1 MLIDLTCPVEIF
13 RTAMPT
19 GDTQVLSLTMF
30 NLSDRVIVSAE
41 VTARL
46 LSASG
51 LEKEKMVFR
60 GRALNGRPHSTF
72 VMNVPMGFSAGA
84 HSADVT
90 VEKIWFADNDTWQR
104 KDGEET
110 EYTPNALPSSP
121 ALTRLKYVAGEFAVG
136 YPMQED
142 GLWVCVCGRPNPDRA
157 TVCARCRQDK
167 ESVFARFSRETV
179 EKQVSLR
186 EKQLDLSSRSARED
200 TARLQRIREEEYNT
214 DRARRGRRIRLGC
227 FLVLFCVLMA
237 GIVQWAIPSLRLG
250 AAAKDMEQG
259 NYETA
264 LETLRE
270 ISFFHGADEKIA
282 ECEWQLA
289 AASAKTSEDIEELAA
304 ASQLLRENTDRE
316 GSSALADLADLK
328 RAKALY
334 ALGDRDGALAAVEAV
349 DPENAERVSLER
361 DCRFDTANEQLE
373 AGEYAA
379 AREAFLSLGDYPG
392 AAELATECI
401 YRPAVSLAECGEYEN
416 AIRELSRIPE
426 YRDSRQLTLEC
437 HYRIA
442 ADLEAVGDLAGAA
455 TEFLLAGDYED
466 APDKNREMVYLQ
478 AEAAMRKGDLESAQA
493 MYASIPGYEDA
504 DDKSHACLY
513 TLANIA
519 MADMEY
525 TLAYKMLRDVPEGYL
540 NADSLRTQ
548 AAYEAG
554 KIARAGGDLETA
566 RELLEAAGKYKNAQR
581 LLNQVNTEIRK
592 AEEAAAAAAAAE
604 EAAEEAA
611 RAEAEAGTAEE
622 TAVPEATEAPEA
634 EQPESTATP
643 APTPTPAPTTA
654 PEATPAPAKETGTP
668 KPSSQDDEYLVKDGD

>member
-13 RTAMPT
+13 RTAIPT
-19 GDTQVLSLTMF
+19 ADAQVLSLTMF

-72 VMNVPMGFSAGA
+72 LMNVPMGFSAGA
-84 HSADVT
+84 HSAEVT
-90 VEKIWFADNDTWQR
+90 VQKIWFSDNDTWQR
-104 KDGEET
+104 KDGAET
-110 EYTPNALPSSP
+110 EYTPNALPASP
-121 ALTRLKYVAGEFAVG
+121 ALTRLKYVAGDFAAG
-136 YPMQED
+136 YPVQED
-142 GLWVCVCGRPNPDRA
+142 GLWVCVCGRPNPDRE

-167 ESVFARFSRETV
+167 DSVFSRFSMETV

-200 TARLQRIREEEYNT
+200 TARLQRIREEEYNIG
-214 DRARRGRRIRLGC
+214 RARRGRRIRLAC
-227 FLVLFCVLMA
+227 CLVLFTVLMA
-237 GIVQWAIPSLRLG
+237 GILQGAIPALRAG
-250 AAAKDMEQG
+250 AASKDMEQG
-259 NYETA
+259 NYAAA
-264 LETLRE
+264 LETLKE
-270 ISFFHGADEKIA
+270 ISFFPGTGEKAA

-289 AASAKTSEDIEELAA
+289 AASAETSEDIEELAA
-304 ASQLLRENTDRE
+304 ASRRLRENADRE
-316 GSSALADLADLK
+316 GSAALADRADLK
-328 RAKALY
+328 RAALLY
-334 ALGDRDGALAAVEAV
+334 TQGDRSGALAAVEAV
-349 DPENAERVSLER
+349 DPENAERVALER
-361 DCRFDTANEQLE
+361 DCLFDTANEQLE
-373 AGEYAA
+373 TGDYAA
-379 AREAFLSLGDYPG
+379 ARESFLSLGDYPG

-401 YRPAVSLAECGEYEN
+401 YRPAAALLEDGAYED
-416 AIRELSRIPE
+416 AIRELSRIPD
-426 YRDSRQLTLEC
+426 YKDSRQLTLQC

-442 ADLEAVGDLAGAA
+442 ADLEAAGDLAGAA

-478 AEAAMRKGDLESAQA
+478 AESAMKKGDLENAQA
-493 MYASIPGYEDA
+493 LYSSIPGYEDA

-525 TLAYKMLRDVPEGYL
+525 TLAYGMLKQVPEGYL
-540 NADSLRTQ
+540 DADSLRAR

-554 KIARAGGDLETA
+554 KTARSNGDLETA

-581 LLNQVNTEIRK
+581 LLNQVNAEIRK

-604 EAAEEAA
+604 ETAQAAPESGTEPAETAA
-611 RAEAEAGTAEE
+611 PAETETPAETAE
-622 TAVPEATEAPEA
+622 PEKPA
-634 EQPESTATP
+634 ETP
-643 APTPTPAPTTA
+643 APEKTAAKEPDPTPEPTPA
-654 PEATPAPAKETGTP
+654 AKTEST
-668 KPSSQDDEYLVKDGD
+668 SQDDEFLVKDGE